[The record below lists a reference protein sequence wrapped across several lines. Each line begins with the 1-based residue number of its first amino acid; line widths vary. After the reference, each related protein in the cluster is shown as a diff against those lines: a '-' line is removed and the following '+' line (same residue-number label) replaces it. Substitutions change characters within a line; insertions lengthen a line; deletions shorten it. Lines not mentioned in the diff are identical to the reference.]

1 MPKIKRRYDKTQAL
15 SVSACSRRW
24 SECERSWTR
33 ETIRAA
39 AQQRPDILKPLSN
52 VQGGVRG
59 VWHLLLFDQADYL
72 KYVRVDFVWK
82 LNGANCLFGQIHD
95 NVFGFFLAALTLQ
108 IRPGEYMLRQTTNC
122 FLSVIVYDSFSMW
135 VTSLSCCF
143 PIVSDTWLATVLM
156 LQLTGS
162 FWSIEL
168 WDEVQIS
175 VWT

>member
-1 MPKIKRRYDKTQAL
+1 MPKIKRRYDETQAL

-39 AQQRPDILKPLSN
+39 AQPRPDVLKPLSN

-72 KYVRVDFVWK
+72 KYVRVEFVWK
-82 LNGANCLFGQIHD
+82 LNGANLLLVRADTWQC
-95 NVFGFFLAALTLQ
+95 VFSLQ
-108 IRPGEYMLRQTTNC
+108 IRPGEYKLRQIMNC
-122 FLSVIVYDSFSMW
+122 FLSVIVYGSFSMW

-156 LQLTGS
+156 LQLTGN